1 MKLRSLKAPSRDD
14 DGTRFDERIE
24 SDAAGYTRRW
34 AACTAGCTCRASSYE
49 LSMLSLGTTYDL
61 INTAIFLPSGGS
73 GRLRQKLVDA
83 LELVPGDR
91 VLELGCGSGQ
101 VTARLVE
108 AGARVVAV
116 DALAPMLDAARRRA
130 PRATFIHG
138 DALSVEVGDG
148 FHRVVLSFV
157 LHNFDAAGRRRMLQ
171 RAADALA
178 AGGSVG
184 VLEWALPAVRGA
196 RTLWRGFLHR
206 LEPSPS
212 VADILD
218 GALDDDFAAA
228 GLAVKTRRR
237 AALGR
242 AQIVTLAKR
251 SS

>member
-1 MKLRSLKAPSRDD
+1 
-14 DGTRFDERIE
+14 
-24 SDAAGYTRRW
+24 
-34 AACTAGCTCRASSYE
+34 
-49 LSMLSLGTTYDL
+49 MLSLGTTYDL

-83 LELVPGDR
+83 LELTPGDR

-101 VTARLVE
+101 VTRRLLD

-130 PRATFIHG
+130 PQATFMHG

-157 LHNFDAAGRRRMLQ
+157 LHNFDMGGRRRLLQ
-171 RAADALA
+171 RAADALRE
-178 AGGSVG
+178 GGTIG
-184 VLEWALPAVRGA
+184 VLEWALPPLVAAGS
-196 RTLWRGFLHR
+196 LWRGFLHR

-212 VADILD
+212 VGEILD
-218 GALDDDFAAA
+218 GALDEDFAAV
-228 GLAVKTRRR
+228 GLAVRARRR

-242 AQIVTLAKR
+242 AQIVTLTKR
-251 SS
+251 R